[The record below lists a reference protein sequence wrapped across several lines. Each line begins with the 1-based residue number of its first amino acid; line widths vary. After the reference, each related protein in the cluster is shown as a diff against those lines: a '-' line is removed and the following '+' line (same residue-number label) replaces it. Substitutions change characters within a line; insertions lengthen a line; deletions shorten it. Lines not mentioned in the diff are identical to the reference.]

1 MYRILIV
8 DDEKT
13 ERECIRFLI
22 EEAGIPLEIMDAC
35 DGSDAL
41 HILKTGRLTFF
52 LRMSRCPSWTAWP

>member
-22 EEAGIPLEIMDAC
+22 EEAGIPLEIMDAIE
-35 DGSDAL
+35 GSDERQ
-41 HILKTGRLTFF
+41 IMNERQFVIKY
-52 LRMSRCPSWTAWP
+52 